1 MLTQSSEPTK
11 HQGCEFAII
20 AKSSETKTD
29 SNPPNNM
36 AKNKGRKIEDD
47 INNDEDE
54 DEEEVETT
62 PTKKKGNAAAGAKT
76 AEKPPVVANTKLV
89 EALRTF
95 DRSKDETK
103 SYLIDVATIVQEEQL
118 TRAEVVAS
126 MIEARGVS
134 KATAESQYSRMKKI
148 FTDGET
154 LEALR
159 SGEIDLKTAREKS
172 VKKQEN
178 PSATKKEENLEK
190 RYAGALTKLLEAVKE
205 MGTDLASFLASV
217 KASAKKAGIR

>member
-1 MLTQSSEPTK
+1 
-11 HQGCEFAII
+11 
-20 AKSSETKTD
+20 
-29 SNPPNNM
+29 M
-36 AKNKGRKIEDD
+36 AKNKGRAIQDD
-47 INNDEDE
+47 IDDEDE
-54 DEEEVETT
+54 DEDEVETPT
-62 PTKKKGNAAAGAKT
+62 PTKKKGKAAAGAKA

-134 KATAESQYSRMKKI
+134 KGTAESQYSRMKKI

-178 PSATKKEENLEK
+178 PSAAKKEENCEK
-190 RYAGALTKLLEAVKE
+190 RYTASLGKLLECVKE

>member
-1 MLTQSSEPTK
+1 
-11 HQGCEFAII
+11 
-20 AKSSETKTD
+20 
-29 SNPPNNM
+29 M

-47 INNDEDE
+47 IEDEAEDE

-62 PTKKKGNAAAGAKT
+62 PTKKKGSKAAASAGAKT
-76 AEKPPVVANTKLV
+76 AEKPPVVANAELV
-89 EALRTF
+89 KALRTF

-103 SYLIDVATIVQEEQL
+103 SYLIDVASIVQEKQL

-148 FTDGET
+148 FTDSDT

-159 SGEIDLKTAREKS
+159 SGEIDLKTAREAS

>member
-1 MLTQSSEPTK
+1 
-11 HQGCEFAII
+11 
-20 AKSSETKTD
+20 
-29 SNPPNNM
+29 M

-47 INNDEDE
+47 IEDEDEDE
-54 DEEEVETT
+54 DEEGEVETT
-62 PTKKKGNAAAGAKT
+62 PTKKKGSKAAASAGAKT
-76 AEKPPVVANTKLV
+76 AEKPPVVANAELV
-89 EALRTF
+89 KALRTF

-103 SYLIDVATIVQEEQL
+103 SYLIDVASIVQEKQL

-148 FTDGET
+148 FTDSDT

-159 SGEIDLKTAREKS
+159 SGEIDLKTAREAS